1 MSAQNLQA
9 VELLRVYDLEN
20 PRVEV
25 ESSQPEFFRIRLTD
39 DSKCPVKLIPNR
51 MASGDGVAFLDW
63 VNFTIHESTMIESA
77 LEGQCF
83 SDDDLMISFSSIL
96 FSIFGFGLTSRMSTG
111 SDFYQ
116 KRWMLGD
123 NFGFVC
129 FGGNNSTVL
138 TKLNGTGCAA
148 ALHGWES
155 RLRVFLEYQAV
166 QPRITRIDLAHDV
179 YDGQAYNVDKAS
191 ADYDLGLF
199 SSGGRSPNIELRGNW
214 RVPNGKGRTVYVGAR
229 SNGKY
234 LRVYEKGRQ
243 LGDASSEWVRV
254 EVEIK
259 SIDRIIPFDALVKA
273 GEYLAATYPAFNFLS
288 EKQCRIETISRAA
301 KAGYAHTVA
310 WLKHQ
315 CGASLALVAEIE
327 GGADKAL
334 DLIKRPIV
342 LKGALLIPSC
352 DSPVVPLHDRE
363 RFVHPD
369 LALTD

>member
-1 MSAQNLQA
+1 MNSPANFQA
-9 VELLRVYDLEN
+9 LEKLRVFDLEN
-20 PRVEV
+20 PVFV
-25 ESSQPEFFRIRLTD
+25 PVSSQSEHFKIVLTD

-63 VNFTIHESTMIESA
+63 VNFTIHESTMIDSA
-77 LEGQCF
+77 FEGQCF
-83 SDDDLMISFSSIL
+83 SDEDFMVAYSQIIFG
-96 FSIFGFGLTSRMSTG
+96 IFGFGITARMSTG

-123 NFGFVC
+123 NLGFVC

-138 TKLNGTGCAA
+138 TKISGSGCAA
-148 ALHGWES
+148 ALSGWES
-155 RLRVFLEYQAV
+155 RLRVFLEYKAV

-199 SSGGRSPNIELRGNW
+199 SSGGRAPNIELRGNW
-214 RVPNGKGRTVYVGAR
+214 RAPNGKGRTVYVGAR

-243 LGDASSEWVRV
+243 LGDSSSEWVRI

-259 SIDRIIPFDALVKA
+259 SIDRVIPFDALVKA

-288 EKQCRIETISRAA
+288 EKQCRIETISRTA
-301 KAGYAHTVA
+301 KAGYVHTVA

-315 CGASLALVAEIE
+315 CGSSLALVAEIE
-327 GGADKAL
+327 GGASEAFEIL
-334 DLIKRPIV
+334 KRPIV
-342 LKGALLIPSC
+342 LKGALLVPSC
-352 DSPVVPLHDRE
+352 DSPVLSLHDRE
-363 RFVHPD
+363 RFQHPE
-369 LALTD
+369 LIL